1 MRKSDSLFRTTA
13 FRLFIIILSVL
24 SMAAISAAQQG
35 QFPEEYAKSVLGAH
49 QFRQVAMSPDG
60 TRLAWVERLQDGK
73 GAPTSHTAI
82 WVASTAASTSIR
94 RITACGTGI
103 LPVKGHGQDPDA
115 SGQVGHATLACAE
128 NSPAWSPDSQQIAF
142 LSDAAGAGQLQLYV
156 ANASDGSPRQVTHT
170 KGFLADPH
178 WSPDGKTVAVLLT
191 ESSAHAVGPME
202 PKASPL
208 GAVSEKVDEQRL
220 ATVDVKSGALKLLS
234 PPDLYIYEYD
244 WSPDGKRLAATAAHG
259 SGDNNWYIAQL
270 YTIDAGTG
278 DATSIY
284 RPPLQ
289 IAVPRWSPDG
299 GSIAFIMGLMSD
311 EGVTGGDV
319 FVIPAAG
326 GEPRN
331 LTPNVRASA
340 VWLAWMPS
348 LLLVGEVQ
356 DGLSALT
363 TLDTESGNRQ
373 TLVIAPEDIT
383 NGLWG
388 TSFSLAKDG
397 RNIGVIRHS
406 FQNPPEVWAGPIGNW
421 RQVTHANQN
430 IKPQWGESKSIH
442 WDNDGMQIQGWL
454 IYPLNYDP
462 TKKYPLAVW
471 VHGGPGRSLL
481 SHWPAWD
488 NVTANVMGLPA
499 RGYFVFFPNV
509 RGSFGL
515 GEKFQA
521 ANVKDFGYGDFRDL
535 VTGVDEVEKSV
546 PVDDQRV
553 GLAGWSYGGYMSM
566 WAVTQ
571 THRFHAVMAGAG
583 ITNWQSYYGENQI
596 DEWLIPY
603 FGASVYED
611 PAVYSRSAPI
621 NFIQNVKT
629 PTLVMVGELDGE
641 CPVAQSLEFWRAL
654 KTLGVETQLVVYPGE
669 GHAIAQQE
677 HRRDIITRVAD
688 WFDRYL
694 KPVATAAP

>member
-1 MRKSDSLFRTTA
+1 MCFRRSRWPAAGLHLFA
-13 FRLFIIILSVL
+13 VVCSVL
-24 SMAAISAAQQG
+24 FLAAISAAQQG
-35 QFPEEYAKSVLGAH
+35 QSLQEYAQSVLGAH
-49 QFRQVAMSPDG
+49 QFRQVAVSPDG
-60 TRLAWVERLQDGK
+60 AHVAWVERLQDER
-73 GAPTSHTAI
+73 GAPSKYSAI
-82 WVASTAASTSIR
+82 WVTSPGSSTSLR
-94 RITACGTGI
+94 RITACGMGVS
-103 LPVKGHGQDPDA
+103 PMKGHGQD
-115 SGQVGHATLACAE
+115 GHATLARGDCAE
-128 NSPAWSPDSQQIAF
+128 HSPAWSPDSQEIAF

-156 ANASDGSPRQVTHT
+156 ANAGDGRPRELTHT

-178 WSPDGKTVAVLLT
+178 WSPDGKTIAVLLT
-191 ESSAHAVGPME
+191 ESSTHAVGPME
-202 PKASPL
+202 PKATPV

-234 PPDLYIYEYD
+234 PADLYIYEYD
-244 WSPDGKRLAATAAHG
+244 WSPDGKRLVATAAHG

-270 YTIDAGTG
+270 YTIDASTG

-284 RPPLQ
+284 RPALQ

-299 GSIAFIMGLMSD
+299 SSIAFIMGLMSD

-319 FVIPAAG
+319 FVMAATG
-326 GEPRN
+326 GEPHN

-340 VWLAWMPS
+340 VWLGWMPS
-348 LLLVGEVQ
+348 SKQLLVGEVQ

-363 TLDTESGNRQ
+363 TLEIESGNRQ

-397 RNIGVIRHS
+397 RSIGVIRHS
-406 FQNPPEVWAGPIGNW
+406 FQAPPEVWAGPIGNW
-421 RQVTHANQN
+421 RQVTHANQGV
-430 IKPQWGESKSIH
+430 KPRWGESKSIH
-442 WDNDGMQIQGWL
+442 WDSEGMQIQGWL
-454 IYPLNYDP
+454 IYPREYDP
-462 TKKYPLAVW
+462 TKHYPLAVW
-471 VHGGPGRSLL
+471 AHGGPGRALL

-546 PVDDQRV
+546 PIDDQRV

-583 ITNWQSYYGENQI
+583 IANWQSYYGENQI
-596 DEWLIPY
+596 DEWLIPF

-611 PAVYSRSAPI
+611 PAVYARCAPI

-641 CPVAQSLEFWRAL
+641 CPVAQSLEFWHAL
-654 KTLGVETQLVVYPGE
+654 KTLGVVTQLVVYPGE
-669 GHAIAQQE
+669 GHAIAQTD
-677 HRRDIITRVAD
+677 HRMDIITRVAD

-694 KPVATAAP
+694 KPAAGAAP

>member
-1 MRKSDSLFRTTA
+1 
-13 FRLFIIILSVL
+13 
-24 SMAAISAAQQG
+24 
-35 QFPEEYAKSVLGAH
+35 VLGAH
-49 QFRQVAMSPDG
+49 QYRQVAISPDG
-60 TRLAWVERLQDGK
+60 GRVAWVEKLQDNA
-73 GAPTSHTAI
+73 GAPSGQSAI
-82 WVASTAASTSIR
+82 WVTSTEASGSNH
-94 RITACGTGI
+94 RISACGTGVP
-103 LPVKGHGQDPDA
+103 PVTGHGQD
-115 SGQVGHATLACAE
+115 GHATPGRGGRAE
-128 NSPAWSPDSQQIAF
+128 HSPAWSPDSREIAF

-156 ANASDGSPRQVTHT
+156 ADASEGAARLLTHT

-178 WSPDGKTVAVLLT
+178 WSPDGKTIAVLLT

-202 PKASPL
+202 PKASPV
-208 GAVSEKVDEQRL
+208 GAVEEKFDEQRL
-220 ATVDVKSGALKLLS
+220 AIVDVKSGALRLLS

-244 WSPDGKRLAATAAHG
+244 WSPDGKRLVATAAHG

-270 YTIDAGTG
+270 YTIEASTG
-278 DATSIY
+278 DTASIY
-284 RPPLQ
+284 RAPLQ

-299 GSIAFIMGLMSD
+299 SRIAFIMGLMSD

-319 FVIPAAG
+319 FVIPSAG

-331 LTPNVRASA
+331 LTQDVKASA
-340 VWLAWMPS
+340 VWLAWRPS
-348 LLLVGEVQ
+348 SKEVLVAEVQ

-363 TLDTESGNRQ
+363 MVDIENSHRR
-373 TLVIAPEDIT
+373 TLVRSPEIIT

-388 TSFSLAKDG
+388 PSFSLANDG
-397 RNIGVIRHS
+397 RRVGVIRHS
-406 FQNPPEVWAGPIGNW
+406 FETPPEVWAGPIGNW
-421 RQVTHANQN
+421 RQVTHANQD
-430 IKPQWGESKSIH
+430 IKPQWGEAKSIH
-442 WDNDGMQIQGWL
+442 WDSDGMQIQGWL
-454 IYPLNYDP
+454 VYPREYDP
-462 TKKYPLAVW
+462 SKHYPLAVW

-535 VTGVDEVEKSV
+535 VAGVDEVEKSV
-546 PVDDQRV
+546 PVDHQRV
-553 GLAGWSYGGYMSM
+553 GLGGWSYGGYMAM

-583 ITNWQSYYGENQI
+583 IANWQSYYGENQI
-596 DEWLIPY
+596 DEWLIPF

-611 PAVYSRSAPI
+611 PAVYARSSPI

-629 PTLVMVGELDGE
+629 PTLVLVGEHDGE
-641 CPVAQSLEFWRAL
+641 CPVPQSLEFWHAL
-654 KTLGVETQLVVYPGE
+654 KTLGVVTQLVVYPGE
-669 GHAIAQQE
+669 GHAIAQTD
-677 HRRDIITRVAD
+677 HRVDIIDRLAD

-694 KPVATAAP
+694 K